1 MTTRPRVDL
10 AWSFRTALSL
20 PPPRHLGSRA
30 AASGGL
36 TLTPREEVLLQA
48 ATRRSLRAMAGLAGF
63 TVACLASLNAAGMSV
78 LFPHHR
84 ADVLLI
90 NGIEILVALGLTA
103 LVLGPA
109 RQRPLPVAFAIAFS
123 TVVTVL
129 YLLLLVPESRTTSF
143 MLLALLPPSVALF
156 LPWGRTSQV
165 AWLLAGGA
173 ALAVFTMS
181 PAGTGV
187 PTSDWAGAW
196 LILVIA
202 GLASLGGQ
210 AGAEH
215 ARRAGFLRQV
225 QLIRSSVDGRA
236 REGELQRLSTA
247 LAQAARTDP
256 LTGLGNRLRLNDEL
270 VAMAARSMRY
280 GHGCAVVLLD
290 LDRFKGYNDSLGHLA
305 GDAALQAV
313 ARVLQATARAADVV
327 CRYGGEEFIVLMPE
341 QTIEG
346 AARAAERFRDAV
358 ERLQL
363 RRGTP
368 TGHHVLTISAGVAML
383 GERVAHDAEDALRA
397 ADAALYNAKRAGRNR
412 VEIAPQ
418 EP

>member
-1 MTTRPRVDL
+1 
-10 AWSFRTALSL
+10 
-20 PPPRHLGSRA
+20 
-30 AASGGL
+30 
-36 TLTPREEVLLQA
+36 
-48 ATRRSLRAMAGLAGF
+48 
-63 TVACLASLNAAGMSV
+63 
-78 LFPHHR
+78 
-84 ADVLLI
+84 
-90 NGIEILVALGLTA
+90 
-103 LVLGPA
+103 
-109 RQRPLPVAFAIAFS
+109 
-123 TVVTVL
+123 
-129 YLLLLVPESRTTSF
+129 
-143 MLLALLPPSVALF
+143 
-156 LPWGRTSQV
+156 
-165 AWLLAGGA
+165 
-173 ALAVFTMS
+173 
-181 PAGTGV
+181 
-187 PTSDWAGAW
+187 
-196 LILVIA
+196 
-202 GLASLGGQ
+202 
-210 AGAEH
+210 
-215 ARRAGFLRQV
+215 
-225 QLIRSSVDGRA
+225 
-236 REGELQRLSTA
+236 
-247 LAQAARTDP
+247 
-256 LTGLGNRLRLNDEL
+256 
-270 VAMAARSMRY
+270 MAARSMRY